1 MKFESTFWL
10 EQTIEALSFG
20 SDSSLRGAIVEAEPD
35 LHQADPHRID
45 HQMELL
51 KIGRYSAFI
60 GLQAQRRLPICPS
73 TNLPPGIKNRLHS
86 LLIGVGQRTA
96 ETLATGTSARMA

>member
-20 SDSSLRGAIVEAEPD
+20 SDTSLRGAIVEAEPD

-45 HQMELL
+45 
-51 KIGRYSAFI
+51 
-60 GLQAQRRLPICPS
+60 QR
-73 TNLPPGIKNRLHS
+73 KM
-86 LLIGVGQRTA
+86 
-96 ETLATGTSARMA
+96 RMVLSDVCFER

>member
-20 SDSSLRGAIVEAEPD
+20 SDTSLRGAIVEAEPD

-45 HQMELL
+45 
-51 KIGRYSAFI
+51 
-60 GLQAQRRLPICPS
+60 QRWQYRGC
-73 TNLPPGIKNRLHS
+73 R
-86 LLIGVGQRTA
+86 
-96 ETLATGTSARMA
+96 